1 MKKVFGIIA
10 AIIGV
15 MVVLWLLSY
24 VIEFVWELFWIIVV
38 FSGIAYVVQKFR

>member
-1 MKKVFGIIA
+1 MKKVPGIIV

-24 VIEFVWELFWIIVV
+24 VIEFVWELFWVIVV
-38 FSGIAYVVQKFR
+38 FSGIAYEVKKFK